1 MDPATIRFR
10 LAVPWAI
17 FPAAP
22 GLAALHASRARATDP
37 HGICLDPPPCPRCA
51 SLLVPHT
58 RSFRIKHR
66 RILRRSCPVCA
77 TVTDVVLPPAPSHA
91 PLPPSTSPPPFSPLP
106 TSVPTSKSRS
116 KKKSSLHHL
125 LARNREHEAKER
137 QRQQQSSSQLGGL
150 AAFLS
155 NLS

>member
-77 TVTDVVLPPAPSHA
+77 TVTDVCPAASTEPCAAST
-91 PLPPSTSPPPFSPLP
+91 STSPPPFSPLP
-106 TSVPTSKSRS
+106 ASVPTSKSRS

-125 LARNREHEAKER
+125 LARNREHEEKER
-137 QRQQQSSSQLGGL
+137 QSNNSLLPSSVVSLR
-150 AAFLS
+150 F
-155 NLS
+155 